1 MFESCQS
8 VRRAYLIKPSC
19 AEVGSPSAAVG
30 GEDGYLGITLSLKS
44 DRSSNSS
51 GSQEWWDI
59 AVEGCEPSCGVLRM
73 VIFNDKVS
81 PPSLGFL
88 AGYG

>member
-1 MFESCQS
+1 MDLKSDPHL
-8 VRRAYLIKPSC
+8 V
-19 AEVGSPSAAVG
+19 AAPVG

-51 GSQEWWDI
+51 GTREWWDI
-59 AVEGCEPSCGVLRM
+59 AVEGCVPPSCGVLRM